1 MKTSQ
6 LYIISTV
13 LLLSILILT
22 GCQSVYYTYSG
33 PPDITASTA
42 SSININQKIPLNPG
56 TTRIFIQD
64 GRLVDSI
71 NHYKPNCN
79 IEIRK
84 RNDNNWQYVDA
95 SQFKITGSQYTEEE
109 IVKRQYFKPQ
119 MLAFNN
125 TPSNSNLLLAN
136 TFDDSG
142 SSDIYLGIHYYLS
155 GNDKNVMRL
164 SCRGALD
171 APDKAQ
177 YPTREEIIKTLGDVV
192 TVKL

>member
-6 LYIISTV
+6 LYLTFIVQGFSV
-13 LLLSILILT
+13 LFLT
-22 GCQSVYYTYSG
+22 GCNSVYNTYSG
-33 PPDITASTA
+33 PPKITASTA
-42 SSININQKIPLNPG
+42 SLIKINKKIPVHPS

-84 RNDNNWQYVDA
+84 RDDNNWQYVDMA
-95 SQFKITGSQYTEEE
+95 QFKITGSQFTEEE

-119 MLAFNN
+119 LVAFNN

-136 TFDDSG
+136 IFDDSG

-171 APDKAQ
+171 SPDNAQ
-177 YPTREEIIKTLGDVV
+177 YPTREEIIKTLGEVV